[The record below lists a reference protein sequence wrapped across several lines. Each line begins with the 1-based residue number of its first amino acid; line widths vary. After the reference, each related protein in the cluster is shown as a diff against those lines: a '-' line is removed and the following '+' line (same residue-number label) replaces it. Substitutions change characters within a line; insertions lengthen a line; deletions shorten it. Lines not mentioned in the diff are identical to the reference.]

1 MCATACLA
9 AHPRWRTCPLAA
21 PSTRAARTQWKSAR
35 SKCRGS
41 LIRMKT
47 IELPAGYLE
56 KGNMNNL
63 LEVNELSKQYSQG
76 NVLAK
81 ITLTAVDHV
90 SFYIKPA
97 EIFTLAGESGCGKT
111 TTAKVVLGFEEP
123 TSGTI
128 LHNGKPQTPKEKVW
142 ITEGVQ
148 AIFQDPFST
157 FNPLRTVDQYF
168 FETVQNHLLAMRKPQ
183 AIELIDQKLRLVGLT
198 YKEFAGKYPNE
209 FSGGQLQ
216 RISIA
221 RALLTDPK
229 LIVADEPVSM
239 VDASLRMSI
248 VNLFKQLRDELGV
261 SILYI
266 THDLATAYYVSD
278 RIAIM
283 FRGNIVE
290 MGTVEEVLMNP
301 RHPYTRL
308 LRDSIPEANPHRRWQ
323 GRINLNETE
332 QSEYLKQ
339 GCKFA
344 GRCPEVM
351 EICKGVVPADINVED
366 VLVKCHLYSG
376 NKAI

>member
-1 MCATACLA
+1 MD
-9 AHPRWRTCPLAA
+9 
-21 PSTRAARTQWKSAR
+21 K
-35 SKCRGS
+35 
-41 LIRMKT
+41 
-47 IELPAGYLE
+47 
-56 KGNMNNL
+56 L
-63 LEVNELSKQYSQG
+63 LEVNQLTKRYSQG
-76 NVLAK
+76 NVLAR

-111 TTAKVVLGFEEP
+111 TTAKILIGFEEA

-128 LHNGKPQTPKEKVW
+128 RHNGKLQTRGEKPW
-142 ITEGVQ
+142 ITDGVQ

-157 FNPLRTVDQYF
+157 FNPLRTVDSYF
-168 FETVQNHLLAMRKPQ
+168 FETVQNFRLAGSKRE
-183 AIELIDQKLRLVGLT
+183 AIDRIDKTLRMVGLT
-198 YKEFAGKYPNE
+198 YEEFAGKYPNE

-221 RALLTDPK
+221 RALVTDPK
-229 LIVADEPVSM
+229 LIIADEPVSM

-290 MGTVEEVLMNP
+290 MGTVEQVLMNP
-301 RHPYTRL
+301 RHPYSKL
-308 LRDSIPEANPHRRWQ
+308 LRDSIPQADPRKRWTTTVT
-323 GRINLNETE
+323 LAELE
-332 QSEYLKQ
+332 HEEYLRQ
-339 GCKFA
+339 GCRFA
-344 GRCPEVM
+344 GRCPDVM
-351 EICKGVVPADINVED
+351 EICKGVVPADISVDD
-366 VLVKCHLYSG
+366 VIVKCHKYSG
-376 NKAI
+376 E

>member
-1 MCATACLA
+1 
-9 AHPRWRTCPLAA
+9 
-21 PSTRAARTQWKSAR
+21 
-35 SKCRGS
+35 
-41 LIRMKT
+41 
-47 IELPAGYLE
+47 LE
-56 KGNMNNL
+56 KDNVDKL
-63 LEVNELSKQYSQG
+63 LEINDLSKRYAQG
-76 NVLAK
+76 SVLAR

-111 TTAKVVLGFEEP
+111 TTAKIVLGFEEA
-123 TSGTI
+123 TSGVI
-128 LHNGKPQTPKEKVW
+128 LHNGKLHTRHEKAW
-142 ITEGVQ
+142 LTEGVQ

-157 FNPLRTVDQYF
+157 FNPLRTVDSYF
-168 FETVQNHLLAMRKPQ
+168 HETVQNFRLARSKQ
-183 AIELIDQKLRLVGLT
+183 EAIDRIDNKLRLVGLT
-198 YKEFAGKYPNE
+198 YQEFAGKYPNE

-221 RALLTDPK
+221 RALVTDPK
-229 LIVADEPVSM
+229 LIIADEPVSM

-290 MGTVEEVLMNP
+290 MGTVEQVLMNP
-301 RHPYTRL
+301 RHPYSKL
-308 LRDSIPEANPHRRWQ
+308 LRDSIPQADPKKRWTTT
-323 GRINLNETE
+323 ISLSELE
-332 QSEYLKQ
+332 HEEYLRQ

-344 GRCPEVM
+344 GRCPAVM
-351 EICKGVVPADINVED
+351 EICKGIVPADIPVDE
-366 VLVKCHLYSG
+366 VLVKCHLYSD
-376 NKAI
+376 KHEI